1 MANSIKNRCLKD
13 DRVALDCELAAK
25 VQREIWRGMRLGY
38 VALASKLNDAGIET
52 TFSTSHTTGQ
62 HFALCEMLAGG
73 GWRDAMNAIYAIP
86 LGMKRSDP
94 NYVRRMDLRKKATK
108 ARLIC
113 FGSLAESSFGYGSS
127 KNGAKEVFPAF
138 LTSYAIFRVARTN
151 QCFVHLFA
159 FARPEV

>member
-1 MANSIKNRCLKD
+1 MSETKDVLKTE
-13 DRVALDCELAAK
+13 ALTLDCELAAK

-52 TFSTSHTTGQ
+52 TFSASHTPGQ

-127 KNGAKEVFPAF
+127 KKSANEVFPA
-138 LTSYAIFRVARTN
+138 LMTSYAIFRIARTN
-151 QCFVHLFA
+151 RCLVHLFA
-159 FARPEV
+159 FSRPEV

>member
-1 MANSIKNRCLKD
+1 MSVSKDVLKAE
-13 DRVALDCELAAK
+13 VFALDCELAAK
-25 VQREIWRGMRLGY
+25 VQRDIWRGMRLGY

-62 HFALCEMLAGG
+62 HFALCEKLAGG

-94 NYVRRMDLRKKATK
+94 NYVRRMDLRKKAAK

-113 FGSLAESSFGYGSS
+113 FGSLAEASFGYGSS

-151 QCFVHLFA
+151 QCLVHLFA
-159 FARPEV
+159 FSRPEV

>member
-1 MANSIKNRCLKD
+1 MSETKDVLKTE
-13 DRVALDCELAAK
+13 ALTLDCELAAK
-25 VQREIWRGMRLGY
+25 VQREIWRGIRLGY

-52 TFSTSHTTGQ
+52 TFSTSHTAGQ

-73 GWRDAMNAIYAIP
+73 VWRDAMSAIYAIP

-94 NYVRRMDLRKKATK
+94 NYVRRMDLRKKAAK

-151 QCFVHLFA
+151 QCLVHLFA
-159 FARPEV
+159 FSRPEV